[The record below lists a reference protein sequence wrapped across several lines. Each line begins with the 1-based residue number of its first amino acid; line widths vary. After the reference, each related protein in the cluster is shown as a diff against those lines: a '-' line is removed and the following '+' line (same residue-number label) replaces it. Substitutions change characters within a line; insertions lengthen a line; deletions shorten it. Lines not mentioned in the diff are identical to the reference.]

1 MKVEYINA
9 FVRAT
14 GHVLKTMAF
23 TETKPGKPY
32 IKTNNTALGDVSGV
46 IGMTG
51 ESEGSFSI
59 TFTEPCICAVV
70 SSMFGESFESLSA
83 EIEDAVGEITNMIC
97 GDARRELEE
106 NGFLVKGAIPTVVTG
121 KNHTIKHISTDS
133 VISVPFTAESGNF
146 VIEISFGS

>member
-1 MKVEYINA
+1 MNVEYINA

-32 IKTNNTALGDVSGV
+32 IKTNNAAMGDVSGV

-51 ESEGSFSI
+51 ENEGSFSI
-59 TFTEPCICAVV
+59 TFTESCICSIV
-70 SSMFGESFESLSA
+70 SNMLGEVFECLNE
-83 EIEDAVGEITNMIC
+83 EIEDAVGEVTNMIC

-106 NGFLVKGAIPTVVTG
+106 KGFLIKGAIPTVVTG
-121 KNHTIKHISTDS
+121 KNHSIKHISHDS
-133 VISVPFTAESGNF
+133 VIAVPFTTVAGNF
-146 VIEISFGS
+146 VIEISSDS